1 MKTDQ
6 GDNLLDTQHLLE
18 RACSGSEEAFEQL
31 FQRYRGYLHQVVTM
45 RLDPQMSQ
53 RVDASDIIQE
63 AQIVAIRRL
72 QDYRRGK
79 PVSFRVWLRQIAHDQ
94 LVMAYRKHVQAERRT
109 VNREIPLPEQS
120 SIRLAGQLMDNGP
133 TPSQQVARDEQVRC
147 IRRAL
152 GRLPDNDR
160 NIILMRNCE
169 QLSFDDIGYV
179 LHIKPATARK
189 RYGRALI
196 KLSNITRE
204 MGLTES
210 QI

>member
-6 GDNLLDTQHLLE
+6 GDNLSNTQQLLE
-18 RACSGSEEAFEQL
+18 RACSGSEEAFELL
-31 FQRYRGYLHQVVTM
+31 FERYRDYLHQVVTM
-45 RLDPQMSQ
+45 RMNPQMSY
-53 RVDASDIIQE
+53 RVDASDILQE
-63 AQIVAIRRL
+63 AHMVATKRL
-72 QDYRRGK
+72 QDYLRRK
-79 PVSFRVWLRQIAHDQ
+79 PVSFRVWLRQITHDQ
-94 LVMAYRKHVQAERRT
+94 LLMAYRKHIQAERRT

-120 SIRLAGQLMDNGP
+120 SIQLARQLMDHGP

-152 GRLPDNDR
+152 GRLPEDDR
-160 NIILMRNCE
+160 NIILMRNYE
-169 QLSFDDIGYV
+169 QLSFEEIGYV
-179 LHIKPATARK
+179 LHIESATARK

-196 KLSNITRE
+196 RLGNITRD